1 MSATSISQIRAR
13 EILDSRGNP
22 TIEVDVHL
30 DGGGFGRAAVPSG
43 ASTGEHEAWEL
54 RDGDKKRYS
63 GKGVTQSSRVGQR
76 NDCAGFDRLRRART
90 GQARSTAHRARRHTE
105 QKEPRRERIARRFPR
120 HRSCAAADSERLPL
134 FRYLGGSEAK
144 VLPVP
149 MMNILNGGAHSDAP
163 IDFQEFMIMPK
174 GAPTFPEA
182 LRYGAEVFHALKK
195 RSKRSR
201 PFDRDRRRRRF
212 RAESEIGR
220 RRAGIHRRR
229 GREGRL
235 QVRRTNLHRARS
247 GGFGVLR
254 QGARRLRFQEIRR
267 LEADRCGIG

>member
-1 MSATSISQIRAR
+1 MSATSISRIHAR

-54 RDGDKKRYS
+54 RDGDKKRYG
-63 GKGVTQSSRVGQR
+63 GKGVSKAVAAVNETIAPVLV
-76 NDCAGFDRLRRART
+76 GFDALE
-90 GQARSTAHRARRHTE
+90 QAKLDAQIIELDGTPNKKKLGANALLGVSLAVAH
-105 QKEPRRERIARRFPR
+105 
-120 HRSCAAADSERLPL
+120 AAADSERLPL

-174 GAPTFPEA
+174 GAPTFP
-182 LRYGAEVFHALKK
+182 
-195 RSKRSR
+195 RSAPLWRGSFSRAQESFTRSWT
-201 PFDRDRRRRRF
+201 FDRDRRRRRF
-212 RAESEIGR
+212 RAQSQIGR
-220 RRAGIHRRR
+220 GRARIDCGG

-235 QVRRTNLHRARS
+235 LVRRTNLYRARS
-247 GGFGVLR
+247 GVFGILR

-267 LEADRCGIG
+267 LEADRGGIG